1 MSVYDCEPPQLDC
14 DLPPPDE
21 EISSKRKDHEN
32 DFDLDD
38 EELSSYRT
46 IKEHSTITNNVLHLY
61 DSSPPPVDDFF
72 IHKTSYEADELE
84 IPEIEV
90 EMDEIE
96 NIHHPVS
103 VAEVND
109 LENTVPKDE
118 TITEEVINP
127 PNLESTEGIEIQSSI
142 EHKTDLELTS
152 NNNNGD
158 IKDTTHK
165 VNDFTLEDMPEDDD
179 DGWGDDIETT
189 VVNILE
195 KLPEVHIEESLQ
207 NINDDDD
214 DDEFDNFND
223 FEQAIP
229 IDRHIEQQ
237 ISIEKTVVDEPN
249 EFQFEADFSAFE
261 VNFDNQ
267 FQSFSNSNE
276 GQEFHTSIE
285 KTTAVIDDETFLNET
300 NNDNDDD
307 DFGDF
312 NDFEHQGPSQDTLIA
327 QQEIQYTQQTLSILD
342 DSEVKTILSEMFPV
356 NKIEADDS
364 TTYPIIHKDKGN
376 ENDMKIVNDVESTLA
391 LTYDYKD
398 SSTNHILI
406 KALGIDERN
415 ILFGPQWAASN
426 MPRFASDLSFNPL
439 EPAKFASS
447 STSYRT
453 NSTVNSSIISKAKD
467 KDIEKVSKEAQ
478 PDIVPEFDWSV
489 AGLTNP
495 LDGKQANTL
504 KPNEES
510 SLPYELGSAFDATQ
524 KIAEVVG
531 SDIDNSLTK
540 HIWQSERFEVANT
553 IVRERTIKLPETHI
567 FTPIKS
573 ISPVAREVSR
583 ESSPIEN
590 DKDKRS
596 VVIKEYHDVE
606 YSLESSKKTDQDSDF
621 GDFNDF
627 QSAINDVPIQP
638 LKPAVAAT
646 ILLPTNVLEPQKL
659 SVLEPQKVI
668 ESKQSEIISNTAV
681 NEHEFMPKTVTNFPN
696 QVSNYD
702 VFAELAKAPSKTIE
716 AQKKSIEDDFADFQ
730 AAPII
735 LPQKVPIERLQH
747 QPLFRED
754 SSLTLSPSRLAN
766 SMHKMSESSQ
776 GHQKVTSWMHDSLD
790 SDEISRIEA
799 AFPKCKVDIKKK
811 QHADDDEWC
820 DFQSVSQ
827 SLNQVPNHT
836 SDNKKMNSS
845 DNNADTSDWSDFVSV
860 PIVKPSINAS
870 QFLSKPNFPSWNQ
883 PSKPYVNHTTSFL
896 SSNNSHYDQSFYART
911 KQPMTITNNF
921 NYTFERQ
928 EVSTVSPYQ
937 MSNGISTILPD
948 LQFAL
953 PKTLI
958 NLSRGNG
965 SDTTKK

>member
-21 EISSKRKDHEN
+21 EINKRREHEN

-38 EELSSYRT
+38 EEISSYNRT
-46 IKEHSTITNNVLHLY
+46 INEHSTITNNVLHLY

-72 IHKTSYEADELE
+72 IHKTSYEADDLE
-84 IPEIEV
+84 IPDINADI
-90 EMDEIE
+90 DEIE
-96 NIHHPVS
+96 NIHHHPVS
-103 VAEVND
+103 AEVND
-109 LENTVPKDE
+109 LEIIVPKDE
-118 TITEEVINP
+118 TITEKVINP
-127 PNLESTEGIEIQSSI
+127 PNLESTEKIEIQPSI
-142 EHKTDLELTS
+142 EHKNELELTS
-152 NNNNGD
+152 NNNGD
-158 IKDTTHK
+158 IKDTTSI
-165 VNDFTLEDMPEDDD
+165 VNDFILEDLPEDDD
-179 DGWGDDIETT
+179 AGWGDDLETT
-189 VVNILE
+189 VVNKLE
-195 KLPEVHIEESLQ
+195 ELPEEQRIEEENLQ
-207 NINDDDD
+207 NINDNVDDD
-214 DDEFDNFND
+214 DDDFDNFND

-237 ISIEKTVVDEPN
+237 ISIEKTVVEEPN

-285 KTTAVIDDETFLNET
+285 KTSTVIDDETFLNET

-307 DFGDF
+307 DDDFGDF
-312 NDFEHQGPSQDTLIA
+312 NDFEHQGPSQETLVPP
-327 QQEIQYTQQTLSILD
+327 QEIQLTHQTLSILD
-342 DSEVKTILSEMFPV
+342 DSEVKTILSEMFPT
-356 NKIEADDS
+356 NQIDADDS
-364 TTYPIIHKDKGN
+364 TIYPIIHKDKGN
-376 ENDMKIVNDVESTLA
+376 ENDMKIVNDVESTFA
-391 LTYDYKD
+391 LSYDYKD

-439 EPAKFASS
+439 EPAKFSSS

-453 NSTVNSSIISKAKD
+453 NSTVNSSIITSKAKD
-467 KDIEKVSKEAQ
+467 KDIEKVSTDAPQ
-478 PDIVPEFDWSV
+478 APDIVPEFDWSV

-510 SLPYELGSAFDATQ
+510 SLPYDLGAFDTTQ
-524 KIAEVVG
+524 KIADVVG
-531 SDIDNSLTK
+531 TDIDNSLNK

-606 YSLESSKKTDQDSDF
+606 YSLESSKKTEQDNDF

-627 QSAINDVPIQP
+627 QSAVNDVPIQP
-638 LKPAVAAT
+638 LKPA

-659 SVLEPQKVI
+659 TVLEPQKVI
-668 ESKQSEIISNTAV
+668 ETKQPEIISTAV
-681 NEHEFMPKTVTNFPN
+681 NDHDFTATTVTNLPN
-696 QVSNYD
+696 QVSRYD
-702 VFAELAKAPSKTIE
+702 VFTELTKAPTKP
-716 AQKKSIEDDFADFQ
+716 IEDDFADFQ

-735 LPQKVPIERLQH
+735 LPQKAPIIEKVQH
-747 QPLFRED
+747 QPLFKED

-766 SMHKMSESSQ
+766 SMQKMSESSHGQ
-776 GHQKVTSWMHDSLD
+776 QKVTSWMHDTLD

-799 AFPKCKVDIKKK
+799 AFPKCKIDSKKK
-811 QHADDDEWC
+811 QNIDDDEWC

-827 SLNQVPNHT
+827 SSNTVPNHT
-836 SDNKKMNSS
+836 SDTKKMSS
-845 DNNADTSDWSDFVSV
+845 DNTDTSDWSDFVSV

-896 SSNNSHYDQSFYART
+896 SSNNSHYDQSFYARN

-921 NYTFERQ
+921 NYNFERQ
-928 EVSTVSPYQ
+928 DVPSIPPYQ